1 MTTPDDAS
9 ARADFRCILGVDP
22 GLTGAAAFYFPGA
35 DVISV
40 HDMPTAGGGVDAAS
54 LAALLKQMKPDV
66 AIVEHV
72 GAMPGQGVSSTFK
85 FGCGFGILQGT
96 IAALGIPM
104 HLITPAKWKRALG
117 LDADK
122 ERARAL
128 ALRLWPARADL
139 FGRKKDHGRAEAALL
154 ARYAAERIVG
164 GRR

>member
-1 MTTPDDAS
+1 MTLEVHEPLNV
-9 ARADFRCILGVDP
+9 RCIAAIDP
-22 GLTGAAAFYFPGA
+22 GLTGAVAFYFPGA
-35 DVISV
+35 GVISV
-40 HDMPTAGGGVDAAS
+40 HDMPTVAGNVDAAS
-54 LAALLKQMKPDV
+54 LAETLKQMRPDI

-85 FGCGFGILQGT
+85 FGCGFGIVQGV
-96 IAALGIPM
+96 ISALAIPA
-104 HLITPAKWKRALG
+104 HLVTPSKWKRTLG

-122 ERARAL
+122 EKARAL